1 MKLIIKYKTILT
13 NMIGLSINKMRWN
26 EKLILWDF

>member
-1 MKLIIKYKTILT
+1 MKLIIKYKIILT